1 MIKDKRMIKA
11 YFIIIV
17 LLVAIGVYLGVG
29 YSLYMMFDVWGLVT
43 WTLFLPCLF
52 IVFLMIYTNL
62 D

>member
-1 MIKDKRMIKA
+1 MIKA

-52 IVFLMIYTNL
+52 FLFMMIIKKT